1 MRLTKK
7 INLTDYT
14 VFYVDLR
21 DPKPRQSFEDHV
33 ILDGGRISAL
43 HRLGQTDTGWI
54 VSMYEKRGLAVEGIV
69 KGKPVTAEVDLTELW
84 CQAKGITLLPA
95 PGAED
100 DPTTGE
106 G

>member
-14 VFYVDLR
+14 IFYVDLR
-21 DPKPRQSFEDHV
+21 DPKPRQSVEDQSV
-33 ILDGGRISAL
+33 LDGGRISAL
-43 HRLGQTDTGWI
+43 RRLGQTDTGWI
-54 VSMYEKRGLAVEGIV
+54 VAQYEKRGLAVEGIV
-69 KGKPVTAEVDLTELW
+69 KGKPVTAEVDLVELW
-84 CQAKGITLLPA
+84 CQAKGITLLPD

>member
-21 DPKPRQSFEDHV
+21 NAKPRQSFEDHV
-33 ILDGGRISAL
+33 VLDGGRISAL